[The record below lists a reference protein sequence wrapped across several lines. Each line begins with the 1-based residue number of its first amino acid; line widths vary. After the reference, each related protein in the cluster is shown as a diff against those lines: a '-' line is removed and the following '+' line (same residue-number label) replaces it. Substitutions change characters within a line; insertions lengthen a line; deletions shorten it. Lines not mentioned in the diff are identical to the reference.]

1 MRGPSRR
8 ATPPARRDPRRGRRG
23 APARPRL
30 AVGGPRMVR
39 GELGTVRFVG
49 GVHYA
54 RGDHVGI
61 ELDDASGKN
70 DGAVKWRRVLCG
82 APKHGLFVRES
93 EVEMLQ

>member
-1 MRGPSRR
+1 
-8 ATPPARRDPRRGRRG
+8 
-23 APARPRL
+23 
-30 AVGGPRMVR
+30 MVR

-54 RGDHVGI
+54 RGDYVGI

-70 DGAVKWRRVLCG
+70 DGAVKGVAYFAC
-82 APKHGLFVRES
+82 APKHGLFVRKS